1 VNQSSI
7 ATVAALAGNVALLM
21 GGLLFK
27 NIDKIKSISE
37 NFVGKGDKT
46 GSKPVT
52 LIAADENDYED
63 LLGVEKLSDMSS
75 AEAVN
80 KLMNELVE
88 QKFGNN
94 IASRRTDVEEF
105 LDRWRFVFSLP
116 SMRRILPL
124 LIKNPLEKL
133 KSFFPSPAAIK
144 KFISKDIQTL
154 LSPPGI
160 KDLYITPMYTNGP
173 YKYETPIPDISIL
186 PNLNLFE

>member
-1 VNQSSI
+1 
-7 ATVAALAGNVALLM
+7 M

-27 NIDKIKSISE
+27 NIDKIKKLTDSFNVESE
-37 NFVGKGDKT
+37 KT
-46 GSKPVT
+46 IRKPVT
-52 LIAADENDYED
+52 LIAANNYDYED
-63 LLGVEKLSDMSS
+63 LLGVEKVSDMSS

-80 KLMNELVE
+80 KLMNELAK

-133 KSFFPSPAAIK
+133 KSSIGVFH
-144 KFISKDIQTL
+144 QTQ
-154 LSPPGI
+154 
-160 KDLYITPMYTNGP
+160 
-173 YKYETPIPDISIL
+173 
-186 PNLNLFE
+186 